1 MTQAWI
7 DAGREAGAARA
18 VLRLRRVSPAG
29 APHHLRHQ
37 RPQSGHRG
45 VQSKTIRSAA
55 GRSIRC
61 PTLTNTGFTP
71 LRVRSTVPMISPR
84 SRRDELDPRLVSG
97 STKVPQSPPFRA
109 ADRGDAAHEPHVA
122 GRDCRVKGP
131 RTARY
136 RSRPL
141 PVSRGPRRPLLRR
154 RGNHPWNNSSLLRQS
169 IESRSQEVHAEHA
182 GPAAPGVPWPA
193 RGTRVGHCHRQGSRS
208 SSRAYSEARRWMS
221 SSMNR
226 SICSGAFAEI
236 CGSIRQ
242 LGS

>member
-1 MTQAWI
+1 MKSYEEINAKIESKKAVVLTAEEIIGYVEKKGLATAAREVDVVTIDIFGPMCSSSCFLNFGHSKPRIRMTQAWI

-84 SRRDELDPRLVSG
+84 SRRDELDPRLMSG
-97 STKVPQSPPFRA
+97 STKVPQSRRFAQPIA
-109 ADRGDAAHEPHVA
+109 GIAAHEPHVA
-122 GRDCRVKGP
+122 
-131 RTARY
+131 
-136 RSRPL
+136 S
-141 PVSRGPRRPLLRR
+141 
-154 RGNHPWNNSSLLRQS
+154 
-169 IESRSQEVHAEHA
+169 
-182 GPAAPGVPWPA
+182 
-193 RGTRVGHCHRQGSRS
+193 
-208 SSRAYSEARRWMS
+208 
-221 SSMNR
+221 
-226 SICSGAFAEI
+226 
-236 CGSIRQ
+236 
-242 LGS
+242 